1 MAYTFLNG
9 YSFSLRLTRSY
20 SKIPVYYFEIVE
32 WSSVKPPHSRS
43 CWTLSRFHYDVSERC
58 FDYAHIGRR
67 PHESLDGIDAYFEF
81 YKRCDDFLQSLGVD
95 KYLSLDECIQELYP
109 EALL

>member
-20 SKIPVYYFEIVE
+20 TTVPAYYFEIVE
-32 WSSVKPPHSRS
+32 WNTLSPRS
-43 CWTLSRFHYDVSERC
+43 CCSISHFHYNLGESW
-58 FDYAHIGRR
+58 FNYSHIGHR
-67 PHESLDGIDAYFEF
+67 PHESRDGIDAYFEF
-81 YKRCDDFLQSLGVD
+81 YKLCDAFLE
-95 KYLSLDECIQELYP
+95 SLDVHSYSSLYECIQELYP